1 MLLSHEMENEL
12 FQRKIK
18 KLQVMLDEVEAQISA
33 VQKAQEE
40 IQASLKPRVSLT
52 VLHGESEVGTEPSDK
67 PDLMVVYPL
76 A

>member
-1 MLLSHEMENEL
+1 MENEL
-12 FQRKIK
+12 FQRKIN
-18 KLQVMLDEVEAQISA
+18 KLQVMLDDVEERISA

-52 VLHGESEVGTEPSDK
+52 VLRGEGEVGEGRSQK